1 MKSRLIKFKKI
12 FIAGLSISFGLSIG
26 LTAGLVSNHSDK
38 ISQTQEISNNNGDLL
53 GQKTFDNFETNQNK
67 IISNNDLKK
76 EFLTQLDFYKP
87 TSNLFFEK
95 DTKNKENKNLLNLK
109 SEIVEDKKLPS
120 SQKINSYVS
129 KKIIEYQK
137 DYLNGNFNL
146 NTVLDNA
153 KKSGWDEQKIVSE
166 INDYQDKLIL
176 NKQLF
181 ENNKSTKTYGLALH
195 ASYGDKT
202 FGNTIDKVT
211 SVLTGLAV
219 TSAVASVAAAG
230 FWAAAWW
237 FGITI
242 PWAIAA
248 TSLAVTLTA
257 NTIGVAIL
265 KDKLQV
271 PINKGYVN
279 NSTKI
284 NNFDLLVKTA
294 NHSAL
299 DNKDDFVSTLEN
311 IAEYMH
317 TFYTV
322 IEIISLI
329 TSISSFAVPSATFLQ
344 KLINILIKHL
354 KTTIIISSFFSLEK
368 LIIAL
373 IKEKLNL
380 QIK

>member
-38 ISQTQEISNNNGDLL
+38 ISQTQEISNNNSDLL
-53 GQKTFDNFETNQNK
+53 GQKTFNSFETNQNK

-76 EFLTQLDFYKP
+76 EFLTQLDFYKTTP
-87 TSNLFFEK
+87 NLFFDK
-95 DTKNKENKNLLNLK
+95 DTKNKESKNLLNLK
-109 SEIVEDKKLPS
+109 SETVENKNLPS
-120 SQKINSYVS
+120 SQEVNSYVS

-137 DYLNGNFNL
+137 DYLNGNFDL

-153 KKSGWDEQKIVSE
+153 KKFGWDEQKIVSE
-166 INDYQDKLIL
+166 INDYQDKLIP
-176 NKQLF
+176 NKQSF
-181 ENNKSTKTYGLALH
+181 ENNNQIKTYGLALH

-211 SVLTGLAV
+211 NVLTGLAV

-248 TSLAVTLTA
+248 TSLAVSLTA

-265 KDKLQV
+265 KDKIQT

-284 NNFDLLVKTA
+284 NNVDLLVKTV

-299 DNKDDFVSTLEN
+299 NNTDDFLSTLEN

-317 TFYTV
+317 TFYTA
-322 IEIISLI
+322 IEIISLV
-329 TSISSFAVPSATFLQ
+329 TSVSSFAVPSATFLQ
-344 KLINILIKHL
+344 KLIKILIKHL
-354 KTTIIISSFFSLEK
+354 ATTIIISSFFSIEK
-368 LIIAL
+368 LIISL
-373 IKEKLNL
+373 LKEKINL
-380 QIK
+380 

>member
-38 ISQTQEISNNNGDLL
+38 ISQTQEISNNNSDLF
-53 GQKTFDNFETNQNK
+53 GQKTFNSFEKNQNK

-76 EFLTQLDFYKP
+76 EFLTQLDFYKTTP
-87 TSNLFFEK
+87 NLFFDK
-95 DTKNKENKNLLNLK
+95 DTKNKESKNLLNLK
-109 SEIVEDKKLPS
+109 SETVENKNLPS
-120 SQKINSYVS
+120 SQEINSYVS

-137 DYLNGNFNL
+137 DYLNGNFDL

-153 KKSGWDEQKIVSE
+153 KKSGWDQQKIVSE
-166 INDYQDKLIL
+166 INDYQDKLIP
-176 NKQLF
+176 NKQSF
-181 ENNKSTKTYGLALH
+181 ENNNQIKTYGLALH

-202 FGNTIDKVT
+202 FGDTIDKIT

-265 KDKLQV
+265 KDKIQA
-271 PINKGYVN
+271 PINMGYVTR
-279 NSTKI
+279 STKI
-284 NNFDLLVKTA
+284 NNIDSLVNTVNRSTFDYI
-294 NHSAL
+294 
-299 DNKDDFVSTLEN
+299 DDFVSVIEK
-311 IAEYMH
+311 IVEYRH
-317 TFYTV
+317 TFKTA
-322 IEIISLI
+322 IEIISLV
-329 TSISSFAVPSATFLQ
+329 TSVSSFAVPSATLLQ
-344 KLINILIKHL
+344 KIINTLIKYL
-354 KTTIIISSFFSLEK
+354 ATTIIYSLIFS
-368 LIIAL
+368 AL
-373 IKEKLNL
+373 KSAMALVKEKFNL
-380 QIK
+380 

>member
-38 ISQTQEISNNNGDLL
+38 ISQTQEKFSDNADLL
-53 GQKTFDNFETNQNK
+53 GQKTFDSFETNQNK

-76 EFLTQLDFYKP
+76 EFLTQLDFYKSTP
-87 TSNLFFEK
+87 NLFFDK

-109 SEIVEDKKLPS
+109 SKTVENKNIPS
-120 SQKINSYVS
+120 SQEVNSYVS
-129 KKIIEYQK
+129 KKILEYQK
-137 DYLNGNFNL
+137 DYLNGNFDL

-166 INDYQDKLIL
+166 INDYQDKLIP
-176 NKQLF
+176 NKKSF
-181 ENNKSTKTYGLALH
+181 ENNNQIKTYGLALH

-202 FGNTIDKVT
+202 FGNTIDKIT

-265 KDKLQV
+265 KDKLQA

-279 NSTKI
+279 NSTKL
-284 NNFDLLVKTA
+284 NNVDLLVKTV

-299 DNKDDFVSTLEN
+299 DDADDFLSTLKK
-311 IAEYMH
+311 ISEYMD
-317 TFYTV
+317 TFETA
-322 IEIISLI
+322 IEIIFFI
-329 TSISSFAVPSATFLQ
+329 TEVSSFAVPSSTFLH
-344 KLINILIKHL
+344 KLIDNLMKYL
-354 KTTIIISSFFSLEK
+354 TSTIISSFFSLEK
-368 LIIAL
+368 LIISL
-373 IKEKLNL
+373 LKEKN
-380 QIK
+380 KFTN

>member
-1 MKSRLIKFKKI
+1 MKSQLIKFKKI

-38 ISQTQEISNNNGDLL
+38 ISQTQEKFSDNADLL
-53 GQKTFDNFETNQNK
+53 DQKTFDSFETNQNK

-76 EFLTQLDFYKP
+76 EFLTQLDFYKS
-87 TSNLFFEK
+87 TQDLFFDK
-95 DTKNKENKNLLNLK
+95 DNKNKENKNLLNLK
-109 SEIVEDKKLPS
+109 SKAVENINLPS
-120 SQKINSYVS
+120 SQEVNSYVS

-137 DYLNGNFNL
+137 DYLNGNFDL

-166 INDYQDKLIL
+166 INDYQDKLIS
-176 NKQLF
+176 NKQSF
-181 ENNKSTKTYGLALH
+181 ENNNQIKTYGLALH

-202 FGNTIDKVT
+202 FGNTIDKIT

-265 KDKLQV
+265 KDKLQT

-284 NNFDLLVKTA
+284 NNVDLLVKTV

-299 DNKDDFVSTLEN
+299 DNADDFVSTLEN

-317 TFYTV
+317 TFHTV
-322 IEIISLI
+322 IEIISLVN
-329 TSISSFAVPSATFLQ
+329 SVSSFAVPSVTFLQ

-354 KTTIIISSFFSLEK
+354 ETTIIISSFFSMEK
-368 LIIAL
+368 LIISL
-373 IKEKLNL
+373 LKEKINL
-380 QIK
+380 

>member
-1 MKSRLIKFKKI
+1 MKSRLIKFKKF
-12 FIAGLSISFGLSIG
+12 FIANLSISFGLSIG
-26 LTAGLVSNHSDK
+26 LTAGLVSNHSGK
-38 ISQTQEISNNNGDLL
+38 ISQTQEKFNDNGDLL
-53 GQKTFDNFETNQNK
+53 GQKTFDSFETNQNK

-76 EFLTQLDFYKP
+76 EFLTQLDFYKSTP
-87 TSNLFFEK
+87 NLFFDK

-109 SEIVEDKKLPS
+109 SKTFENKNLPS
-120 SQKINSYVS
+120 SQELNSYVS
-129 KKIIEYQK
+129 TKIIEYQK
-137 DYLNGNFNL
+137 DYLNGNFDL

-166 INDYQDKLIL
+166 INDYQDKLIS
-176 NKQLF
+176 NKQSF
-181 ENNKSTKTYGLALH
+181 ENKNQIKTYGLALH

-265 KDKLQV
+265 KDKIQV

-279 NSTKI
+279 NLTKL
-284 NNFDLLVKTA
+284 NNVDLLVKTV
-294 NHSAL
+294 NRSAL
-299 DNKDDFVSTLEN
+299 DNTDDFVATLEK
-311 IAEYMH
+311 IAEYMD
-317 TFYTV
+317 TFNTV
-322 IEIISLI
+322 IEIIFLV
-329 TSISSFAVPSATFLQ
+329 TSVSSFAVPSATFLQ
-344 KLINILIKHL
+344 KLIEKFIKYL
-354 KTTIIISSFFSLEK
+354 TTTIIISSFFSIEK
-368 LIIAL
+368 FIISVL
-373 IKEKLNL
+373 KEKSKFTN
-380 QIK
+380 

>member
-38 ISQTQEISNNNGDLL
+38 ISQTQEKLNNNGDLL
-53 GQKTFDNFETNQNK
+53 SEKTFDSFETNQNK

-76 EFLTQLDFYKP
+76 EFLTQLNFYKSTP
-87 TSNLFFEK
+87 DLFFDK
-95 DTKNKENKNLLNLK
+95 DNKNKENKNLLNLK
-109 SEIVEDKKLPS
+109 SEIIENKNLPS
-120 SQKINSYVS
+120 SQEVNSYVS

-137 DYLNGNFNL
+137 DYLNGNFDL

-166 INDYQDKLIL
+166 INDYQDKLIS
-176 NKQLF
+176 NKQSF
-181 ENNKSTKTYGLALH
+181 ENNNQIKTYGLALH
-195 ASYGDKT
+195 ASYDDKT

-265 KDKLQV
+265 KDKLQA
-271 PINKGYVN
+271 PINMGYVTR
-279 NSTKI
+279 STKI
-284 NNFDLLVKTA
+284 DNIDSLVNTVNPLAFDYT
-294 NHSAL
+294 
-299 DNKDDFVSTLEN
+299 DDFVSTIEK
-311 IAEYMH
+311 IADYIGIFQ
-317 TFYTV
+317 TAT
-322 IEIISLI
+322 EIICLVISV
-329 TSISSFAVPSATFLQ
+329 SSFAVPSATFLQ
-344 KLINILIKHL
+344 ELINILIRHL
-354 KTTIIISSFFSLEK
+354 KSSIINTLLFSVEK
-368 LIIAL
+368 FLRDL
-373 IKEKLNL
+373 LKEKAKFIN
-380 QIK
+380 

>member
-1 MKSRLIKFKKI
+1 MKSRLIKFKKF
-12 FIAGLSISFGLSIG
+12 FIANLSISFGLSIG
-26 LTAGLVSNHSDK
+26 LTAGLVSNHSGK
-38 ISQTQEISNNNGDLL
+38 ISQTQEKFNDNGDLL
-53 GQKTFDNFETNQNK
+53 GQKTFDSFETNQNK

-76 EFLTQLDFYKP
+76 EFLTQLDFYKSTP
-87 TSNLFFEK
+87 NLFFDK

-109 SEIVEDKKLPS
+109 SKTFENKNLPS
-120 SQKINSYVS
+120 SQELNSYVS
-129 KKIIEYQK
+129 TKIIEYQK
-137 DYLNGNFNL
+137 DYLNGNFDL

-166 INDYQDKLIL
+166 INDYQDKLIS
-176 NKQLF
+176 NKQSF
-181 ENNKSTKTYGLALH
+181 ENKNQIKTYGLALH

-265 KDKLQV
+265 KDKIQV

-279 NSTKI
+279 NLTKL
-284 NNFDLLVKTA
+284 NNVDLLVKTV
-294 NHSAL
+294 NRSAL
-299 DNKDDFVSTLEN
+299 DNTDDFVATLEK
-311 IAEYMH
+311 IAEYMD
-317 TFYTV
+317 TFNTV
-322 IEIISLI
+322 IEIIFLV
-329 TSISSFAVPSATFLQ
+329 TSVSIFAVPSATFLQ
-344 KLINILIKHL
+344 KLIEKFIKYL
-354 KTTIIISSFFSLEK
+354 TTTIIIFSFFSIEK
-368 LIIAL
+368 FIISVL
-373 IKEKLNL
+373 KEKSKFTN
-380 QIK
+380 